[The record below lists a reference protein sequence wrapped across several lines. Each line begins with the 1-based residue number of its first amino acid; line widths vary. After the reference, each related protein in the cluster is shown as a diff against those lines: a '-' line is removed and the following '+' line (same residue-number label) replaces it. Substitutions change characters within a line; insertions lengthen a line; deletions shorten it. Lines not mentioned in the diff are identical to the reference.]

1 MANVKF
7 RLRSQDKKQDKNNE
21 ESHETPRKIYLAYVF
36 TVKNGDITKQDKLLY
51 PTPFKVLPDYWN
63 AKTQRISSSK
73 VIEKDKINNYLNE
86 LSTKTDIFI
95 TDLKAKRQPVTK
107 EVLKKFLDEYSNP
120 IQTDENSFFG
130 FIEKFIKQSETRI
143 NPETGQKIRET
154 TIQKYNVTARI
165 LEEFAAKNKRV
176 IDFDT
181 IDMDFYNDFN
191 KFMQNYEIIR
201 KKKINGKVV
210 ELKSIGFAT
219 NTIGKYITTLKT
231 FLNEATNRGLTK
243 NRFYQNRAFKV
254 VREESES
261 VYLNEDELMLMY
273 NTDLTKDERLERIR
287 DLFIVG
293 AYTGLRFSDLTQ
305 ITPDK
310 IRNGE
315 IHIKQEKTGGKV
327 VIPLHW
333 TVEKI
338 LKKYGNELPR
348 KISNQK
354 MNEYIKELCQ
364 KVEINN
370 DVHKAI
376 TKGGVKVSKKYS
388 KWQLV
393 SSHTARRSFATNL
406 YKQGFPSISIMQI
419 TGHKTEKA
427 FMKYIK
433 VTPDEHAKLLK
444 MHWKKVN
451 KLRVV

>member
-7 RLRSQDKKQDKNNE
+7 RLRSQDKKQDKTNE
-21 ESHETPRKIYLAYVF
+21 PETPRKIYLAYVF
-36 TVKNGDITKQDKLLY
+36 TVKNGDSTKQDKLLY
-51 PTPFKVLPDYWN
+51 PTPFKVMPDYWN
-63 AKTQRISSSK
+63 AKNQRVSSSK

-95 TDLKAKRQPVTK
+95 TDQKAQRRQITK
-107 EVLKKFLDEYSNP
+107 DSLKKFLDEYHNP
-120 IQTDENSFFG
+120 TETNDNSFFG

-154 TIQKYNVTARI
+154 TIQKYNVTLRI
-165 LEEFAAKNKRV
+165 LKEFAGKNKRV

-191 KFMQNYEIIR
+191 KFMQNFEIIR
-201 KKKINGKVV
+201 KKKVNGKVV
-210 ELKSIGFAT
+210 EFKSVGFAT
-219 NTIGKYITTLKT
+219 NTIGKYMTTIKT

-243 NRFYQNRAFKV
+243 NRFHQNRAFKV

-261 VYLNEDELMLMY
+261 VYLNETELTQMY

-293 AYTGLRFSDLTQ
+293 AWTGLRFSDLTQ
-305 ITPDK
+305 ITADK
-310 IRNGE
+310 IKDGF
-315 IHIKQEKTGGKV
+315 IYIKQEKTGGKV

-333 TVEKI
+333 TVKKI
-338 LKKYGNELPR
+338 LEKYNNELPR

-354 MNEYIKELCQ
+354 MNEYIKEVCQ
-364 KVEINN
+364 KVEIKE

-376 TKGGVKVSKKYS
+376 TKGGVRVSKQYS
-388 KWQLV
+388 KWELV

-433 VTPDEHAKLLK
+433 VTPDEHAKLLQ
-444 MHWKKVN
+444 MHWQNMN